1 MLVRL
6 IESQL
11 EPSVA
16 LDEPTT
22 DVRRFVIAPPEL
34 T

>member
-11 EPSVA
+11 EPRVV
-16 LDEPTT
+16 LDEPLT
-22 DVRRFVIAPPEL
+22 DVRRFGIAPPEL